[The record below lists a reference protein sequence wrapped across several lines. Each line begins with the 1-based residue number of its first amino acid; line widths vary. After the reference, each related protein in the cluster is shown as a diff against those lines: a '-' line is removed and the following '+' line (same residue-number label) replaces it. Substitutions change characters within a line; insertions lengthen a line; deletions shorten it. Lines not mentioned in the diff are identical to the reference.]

1 MATKKKTAKKKAK
14 KKISKKKVVKKKTA
28 AKKRK
33 PQKKTKANPKG
44 AGAKE
49 IIIDWSTVNKLCK
62 IQCTGE
68 EIASVLDIDYDT
80 LQRACKR
87 EQGIKFADYIA
98 QKKLGGK
105 ASLRRA
111 QFTKALSGN
120 PTMLIWAGKQYLGQ
134 TDKKEITGPDG
145 GPQEHVMLDKKD
157 YEKIRAKMLEK
168 DDV

>member
-1 MATKKKTAKKKAK
+1 MAAKKKTAKKKAK
-14 KKISKKKVVKKKTA
+14 KKA
-28 AKKRK
+28 AKKKAR
-33 PQKKTKANPKG
+33 KKTSGTRGP
-44 AGAKE
+44 E
-49 IIIDWSTVNKLCK
+49 PTEVDWKIVSKLCK

-68 EIASVLDIDYDT
+68 EIASFLDISYDT
-80 LQRACKR
+80 LERACKR
-87 EQGIKFADYIA
+87 EQKIKLAEYIA

-105 ASLRRA
+105 VSLRRA

-145 GPQEHVMLDKKD
+145 GPQEHVVMDKKE
-157 YEKIRAKMLEK
+157 YEKTRKAMLES